1 MTDCVEEG
9 ESSTSVKKFG
19 EFTSMED
26 FTKVIFIKFIIHAFT
41 VRNHLII
48 LGWHETNNGCN

>member
-1 MTDCVEEG
+1 MTDRVEEG

-19 EFTSMED
+19 KFTSMED
-26 FTKVIFIKFIIHAFT
+26 FTKVKFIIHAFA